1 MISSSFPIV
10 AYLYW
15 LVLLIVTSGSLVLA
29 LLAFRRQKL
38 QFAAISAGALAAA
51 LMIAALPSPGGAT
64 VSGVLL
70 GMLALGLAVVG
81 GGPAALLALR
91 LATNNSVPPGQHG
104 GILVENG
111 DAPSSPAPTP
121 TPTDAPAATGTA
133 GAVGDPGAPGA
144 SGASGAPGASGA
156 FVHEV
161 LRGGLMIGILERL
174 AVAGAIL
181 AGFPEA
187 IAVVVAIKGV
197 GRFTE
202 LATAE
207 ARERFIIGTLA
218 SLIWACACAALV
230 QIALT

>member
-1 MISSSFPIV
+1 MNSSTLPIV

-15 LVLLIVTSGSLVLA
+15 LLLLLVTSGSLA
-29 LLAFRRQKL
+29 FAILAFRRQKL
-38 QFAAISAGALAAA
+38 PFAAVSAGALAAA
-51 LMIAALPSPGGAT
+51 LLVAALPAPGGSA
-64 VSGVLL
+64 VSGVVL

-91 LATNNSVPPGQHG
+91 LATNNSVPQGEHG

-111 DAPSSPAPTP
+111 TGSTGPAPTP
-121 TPTDAPAATGTA
+121 VSTPSAAAEAPAA
-133 GAVGDPGAPGA
+133 PGAPGA
-144 SGASGAPGASGA
+144 PGA

-230 QIALT
+230 QVALT

>member
-15 LVLLIVTSGSLVLA
+15 LSLLVVTTGSLVFA
-29 LLAFRRQKL
+29 ILAFRRRKP
-38 QFAAISAGALAAA
+38 QFAAISGGALAAA

-70 GMLALGLAVVG
+70 GMVALGLAVVG

-91 LATNNSVPPGQHG
+91 LATNNSVPQGQHG
-104 GILVENG
+104 GILVDNG
-111 DAPSSPAPTP
+111 GAPVTPEPGRASGVDAGAPDAP
-121 TPTDAPAATGTA
+121 DAPDATGVPDGEGTA
-133 GAVGDPGAPGA
+133 GTHGT
-144 SGASGAPGASGA
+144 

>member
-1 MISSSFPIV
+1 
-10 AYLYW
+10 
-15 LVLLIVTSGSLVLA
+15 
-29 LLAFRRQKL
+29 
-38 QFAAISAGALAAA
+38 
-51 LMIAALPSPGGAT
+51 
-64 VSGVLL
+64 
-70 GMLALGLAVVG
+70 VG

-111 DAPSSPAPTP
+111 GATSGTDVAGPT
-121 TPTDAPAATGTA
+121 APAEPGT
-133 GAVGDPGAPGA
+133 
-144 SGASGAPGASGA
+144 

-230 QIALT
+230 QIGLT

>member
-1 MISSSFPIV
+1 MTSSPFPIV

-15 LVLLIVTSGSLVLA
+15 MLMLVVTSGSLVFA
-29 LLAFRRQKL
+29 VLAFRRQNP
-38 QFAAISAGALAAA
+38 QFAAISAGGLAAA
-51 LMIAALPSPGGAT
+51 LMVAALPSPGGAT
-64 VSGVLL
+64 VAGVLL

-91 LATNNSVPPGQHG
+91 LATHNSVPQGQHG
-104 GILVENG
+104 GILVEKG
-111 DAPSSPAPTP
+111 GAPDTPEPAPT
-121 TPTDAPAATGTA
+121 DVAAAA
-133 GAVGDPGAPGA
+133 GMNGAGIPGAPGV
-144 SGASGAPGASGA
+144 PGAY
-156 FVHEV
+156 VHEV

-174 AVAGAIL
+174 AVTGAIL

-230 QIALT
+230 QIALR

>member
-15 LVLLIVTSGSLVLA
+15 MSLLVVTTGSLVFA
-29 LLAFRRQKL
+29 ILAFRRQKP
-38 QFAAISAGALAAA
+38 QFAAVSGGALAAA

-70 GMLALGLAVVG
+70 GMVALGLAVVG

-91 LATNNSVPPGQHG
+91 LATNNSVPQGQHG

-111 DAPSSPAPTP
+111 GAPVTPESGRASGVDAGAPDAPVATGAP
-121 TPTDAPAATGTA
+121 DGEGTA
-133 GAVGDPGAPGA
+133 GTHGT
-144 SGASGAPGASGA
+144 

-174 AVAGAIL
+174 AVTGAIL

>member
-1 MISSSFPIV
+1 MNSSSFQIV

-15 LVLLIVTSGSLVLA
+15 LLLLLLTSGSLVFA
-29 LLAFRRQKL
+29 ILAFRRKKL
-38 QFAAISAGALAAA
+38 PFAAVSAGTLAAA
-51 LMIAALPSPGGAT
+51 LLVAALPTPGGSA
-64 VSGVLL
+64 VSGVIL
-70 GMLALGLAVVG
+70 GMLALGLAVIG
-81 GGPAALLALR
+81 GGPAALLTLR
-91 LATNNSVPPGQHG
+91 LATNNSVPQGDHG
-104 GILVENG
+104 GILVENADG
-111 DAPSSPAPTP
+111 SAGPAPTP
-121 TPTDAPAATGTA
+121 VSTP
-133 GAVGDPGAPGA
+133 AVTVETSGAPGA
-144 SGASGAPGASGA
+144 PGAPGASGA

-230 QIALT
+230 QIALA

>member
-15 LVLLIVTSGSLVLA
+15 MSLLVVTSGSLVFA
-29 LLAFRRQKL
+29 ILAFRRQKL

-51 LMIAALPSPGGAT
+51 IMIAALPSPGGAT

-70 GMLALGLAVVG
+70 GMLSLGLAVVG
-81 GGPAALLALR
+81 GGPAALLALK
-91 LATNNSVPPGQHG
+91 LATHNSVPQGEHG

-111 DAPSSPAPTP
+111 GTPVAPVSVPGSPSAADAGAPV
-121 TPTDAPAATGTA
+121 APAVPGT
-133 GAVGDPGAPGA
+133 
-144 SGASGAPGASGA
+144 SA

>member
-1 MISSSFPIV
+1 MTSSSLQIV

-15 LVLLIVTSGSLVLA
+15 LVLLLITSGSLVFA
-29 LLAFRRQKL
+29 ILAFRRKKL
-38 QFAAISAGALAAA
+38 PFAAVSAGALAAA
-51 LMIAALPSPGGAT
+51 LLVAALPTPGGSA
-64 VSGVLL
+64 VSGVTL

-91 LATNNSVPPGQHG
+91 LATNNSVPQGEHG

-111 DAPSSPAPTP
+111 DGSTGPAPTP
-121 TPTDAPAATGTA
+121 VSAPAAPSAPVSAPSAAA
-133 GAVGDPGAPGA
+133 GVPAAPP
-144 SGASGAPGASGA
+144 SS
-156 FVHEV
+156 VHEV

-197 GRFTE
+197 GRVTE

-230 QIALT
+230 QIALK

>member
-15 LVLLIVTSGSLVLA
+15 MSLLVVTTGSLVFA
-29 LLAFRRQKL
+29 ILAFRRQKP
-38 QFAAISAGALAAA
+38 QFAAVSGGALAAA

-70 GMLALGLAVVG
+70 GMVALGLAVVG

-91 LATNNSVPPGQHG
+91 LATNNSVPQGQHG
-104 GILVENG
+104 GILVDNG
-111 DAPSSPAPTP
+111 GAPVTPEPGRASGVDAGAPDAP
-121 TPTDAPAATGTA
+121 DATGVPDGEGTA
-133 GAVGDPGAPGA
+133 GTHGT
-144 SGASGAPGASGA
+144 